1 MNPDWQLV
9 LLDCH
14 TLPMWCNWRRAI
26 PGIGK
31 KKISRPAASDVIRL
45 ALLKQ
50 FGGVWADATL
60 FCAKPMKEWL
70 PDSPF
75 FAFQNS
81 DPRRTISSWFLAA
94 DHDSK
99 ILNQWHASAIDY
111 WRKHDQADHY
121 YWVHHLF
128 TRLMK
133 DNLELREQWRQSPQI
148 SNIEPHFFHY
158 YGFQGPVDSKVK
170 EQLES
175 SRSPVYKLTWKK
187 PGIESTPRLRALFD
201 YHFHQRPVV
210 IGPHQHDEL
219 LNGAPQKHRPV
230 LAKRRAHVRHHPN
243 ASAKV
248 SVIVTCHDY
257 GRFLAEC
264 LESILAQTL
273 PAGEILVVLDDC
285 PDDSPLIAD
294 KFRGRGVRCVQ
305 HRARSLYLSK
315 RLGLKKTTGKYVL
328 FMDADD
334 VMTPT
339 YLERLMKVMERPRPP
354 GAPKLGVVTGYVRQF
369 GYTVY
374 PEGDPR
380 LVWAPDPA
388 KIDIEQN
395 NCLIGPSLV
404 LREAVESIACVGG
417 QGLEDLTQTNNMRQD
432 YEIWRGIHQ
441 AGYAF
446 DKANAEFLYRRHESN
461 LTLQRPGAWGDRHR
475 AAVVAALRA
484 AGPLS
489 PPKEPLKALF
499 VTPSLAA
506 GGVATRFK
514 WLVNNNQKQNIQW
527 VGTVLGDKG
536 GADRGVVDW
545 IRSRMPVMGSQQ
557 PCYLAHMNPDN
568 LDRKATA
575 FDAIDAL
582 LATTDVD
589 VVYCWGNTSM
599 YAEYLLRK
607 QPEIAVV
614 FGVHGQCQWTQKFAA
629 LCAPYATRFICVSET
644 ATRVAPQEH
653 PEQIRIVE
661 LGTDVGE
668 LGRSL
673 VSRST
678 LRTQWGVPPQDFA
691 IGFVGR
697 WSPEKN
703 PLIVPA
709 AVAELRR
716 RGHAGM
722 HFVACG
728 PQCELGADGI
738 PQTVPADQRDRSEA
752 LAGPVIWTNATDS
765 SPWSLGDVYRALD
778 VLVISSHGEGIP
790 HVLCEALACGCSVV
804 MTPVGAG
811 PEVDRR
817 QPEIAVFVPLN
828 PTPEQLADGIAE
840 ALGPHHQSRRDSN
853 RDWVLSNSSAKGM
866 AAAWEAIMEEAVM
879 ERRAQRA
886 DRREWAVD
894 RDQEFNIPIP

>member
-1 MNPDWQLV
+1 MQRHRL
-9 LLDCH
+9 
-14 TLPMWCNWRRAI
+14 
-26 PGIGK
+26 
-31 KKISRPAASDVIRL
+31 SRPQPSHRSLSGEVRSAPQTDRNPVVHSLREVCELSGPSMVAAFHVEDGDELHMTRL
-45 ALLKQ
+45 SNGFPAEQ
-50 FGGVWADATL
+50 
-60 FCAKPMKEWL
+60 
-70 PDSPF
+70 
-75 FAFQNS
+75 FQNAL
-81 DPRRTISSWFLAA
+81 WLLQENLAEE
-94 DHDSK
+94 
-99 ILNQWHASAIDY
+99 I
-111 WRKHDQADHY
+111 
-121 YWVHHLF
+121 VHGPGERSRVTDGAVAAEGRPLLF
-128 TRLMK
+128 
-133 DNLELREQWRQSPQI
+133 
-148 SNIEPHFFHY
+148 
-158 YGFQGPVDSKVK
+158 
-170 EQLES
+170 
-175 SRSPVYKLTWKK
+175 
-187 PGIESTPRLRALFD
+187 
-201 YHFHQRPVV
+201 
-210 IGPHQHDEL
+210 
-219 LNGAPQKHRPV
+219 GAPQT
-230 LAKRRAHVRHHPN
+230 AGD
-243 ASAKV
+243 V

-315 RLGLKKTTGKYVL
+315 RLGLKKTTGKYVV

-339 YLERLMKVMERPRPP
+339 YLEHLMKVMERPRPP
-354 GAPKLGVVTGYVRQF
+354 GTPPLGAVTGSVRHF
-369 GYTVY
+369 GYIAY

-388 KIDIEQN
+388 QIDIEQN

-417 QGLEDLTQTNNMRQD
+417 QGLEDLTQTHNMRQD
-432 YEIWRGIHQ
+432 YEIWRGIHR

-446 DKANAEFLYRRHESN
+446 DKAEAEFLYRRHESN
-461 LTLQRPGAWGDRHR
+461 LTLQRQGAWGDRQR
-475 AAVVAALRA
+475 AAVSSALRA
-484 AGPLS
+484 AGQEPRQN
-489 PPKEPLKALF
+489 PPLKALF

-506 GGVATRFK
+506 GGVGTRFK
-514 WLVNNNQKQNIQW
+514 WLINNNQKQNIQW
-527 VGTVLGDKG
+527 VGTILGDKG

-545 IRSRMPVMGSQQ
+545 IRSRMPVLGSRQ
-557 PCYLAHMNPDN
+557 PCYLPHMNPDN
-568 LDRKATA
+568 LDRKVTA
-575 FDAIDAL
+575 FAAIDAL

-607 QPEIAVV
+607 NPDTAIV
-614 FGVHGQCQWTQKFAA
+614 FGVHGQCQWTQKFAT
-629 LCAPYATRFICVSET
+629 LCEPFANRFICVSET
-644 ATRVAPQEH
+644 ATRVAPRQH
-653 PEQIRIVE
+653 PERIRIVE

-678 LRTQWGVPPQDFA
+678 LRAQWGVPSHDFA

-716 RGHAGM
+716 RGHVGM

-728 PQCELGADGI
+728 PQCEPGTDGR

-752 LAGPVIWTNATDS
+752 LAGPVIWTNATDT
-765 SPWSLGDVYRALD
+765 SPQSLGDVYRALD

-790 HVLCEALACGCSVV
+790 HVFCEALACGCSVV

-828 PTPEQLADGIAE
+828 PTPQQLADGIEE
-840 ALGPHHQSRRDSN
+840 ALGPRHQSRRDAN

-866 AAAWEAIMEEAVM
+866 AAAWEAIMEEAVKVKCPL
-879 ERRAQRA
+879 R
-886 DRREWAVD
+886 VD
-894 RDQEFNIPIP
+894 RK